1 MRYTKPTK
9 VRRYLTMVQL
19 IVGKR
24 GKGKTKQLLDK
35 ANSVVKEANGSV
47 DFLDKSAQHMYELSN
62 KIRLI
67 NVNEFP
73 IDSEDAF
80 IGFVSGIISQD
91 HDLEYMFLD
100 SFLKL
105 SSLEGADITNCI
117 KRLEDLGDKYKVTFV
132 LSVSMDAEELPD
144 SVKKDVA
151 IAL

>member
-1 MRYTKPTK
+1 MSYTKATK

-132 LSVSMDAEELPD
+132 LSVSMDADELPD

>member
-1 MRYTKPTK
+1 
-9 VRRYLTMVQL
+9 MVQL

-35 ANSVVKEANGSV
+35 ANSVIKEANGTV
-47 DFLDKSAQHMYELSN
+47 DFLDKSAQHMYELNN

-73 IDSEDAF
+73 IDNEDAF
-80 IGFVSGIISQD
+80 IGFVSGIVSQD

-105 SSLEGADITNCI
+105 SGLEGKDITDCI
-117 KRLEDLGDKYKVTFV
+117 KKLEDLGEKYKITFV

-144 SVKKDVA
+144 GVKKDVA

>member
-1 MRYTKPTK
+1 
-9 VRRYLTMVQL
+9 MVQL

-35 ANSVVKEANGSV
+35 ANSVIKEANGTV
-47 DFLDKSAQHMYELSN
+47 DFLDKSAQHMYELNN

-73 IDSEDAF
+73 IDNEDAF
-80 IGFVSGIISQD
+80 IGFVSGIVSQD

-105 SSLEGADITNCI
+105 SCLEGKDIEECLNVLKQI
-117 KRLEDLGDKYKVTFV
+117 SEKYKVDFV
-132 LSVSMDAEELPD
+132 LSVSRDGSELPE
-144 SVKKDVA
+144 SAKKDIIVS
-151 IAL
+151 L

>member
-1 MRYTKPTK
+1 
-9 VRRYLTMVQL
+9 MVQL

-35 ANSVVKEANGSV
+35 ANSVIKEANGTV
-47 DFLDKSAQHMYELSN
+47 DFLDKSAQHMYELNN

-73 IDSEDAF
+73 IDNEDAF
-80 IGFVSGIISQD
+80 IGFVSGIVSQD

-105 SSLEGADITNCI
+105 SGLEGKDITDCI
-117 KRLEDLGDKYKVTFV
+117 KKREDLGEKYKITFV

-144 SVKKDVA
+144 GVKKDVA

>member
-1 MRYTKPTK
+1 
-9 VRRYLTMVQL
+9 MVQL

-35 ANSVVKEANGSV
+35 ANSVIKEANGTV
-47 DFLDKSAQHMYELSN
+47 DFLDKSAQHMYELNN

-73 IDSEDAF
+73 IDNEDAF
-80 IGFVSGIISQD
+80 IGFVSGIVSQD

-105 SSLEGADITNCI
+105 SGLEGKDITDCI
-117 KRLEDLGDKYKVTFV
+117 KKLEDLGEKYKITFV

-144 SVKKDVA
+144 GVKKDAA

>member
-1 MRYTKPTK
+1 
-9 VRRYLTMVQL
+9 MVQL

-35 ANSVVKEANGSV
+35 ANSAIKESKGTV
-47 DFLDKSAQHMYELSN
+47 DFLDKSAQHMYELNN

-73 IDSEDAF
+73 IDNEDSF
-80 IGFVSGIISQD
+80 IGFISGIISQD

-105 SSLEGADITNCI
+105 SGTEGKDITSI
-117 KRLEDLGDKYKVTFV
+117 VGKLEELGEKYKITFV
-132 LSVSMDAEELPD
+132 VSVSMDSEELPEA
-144 SVKKDVA
+144 VKKDVA

>member
-1 MRYTKPTK
+1 
-9 VRRYLTMVQL
+9 MVQL

-73 IDSEDAF
+73 IDSEDTF

-132 LSVSMDAEELPD
+132 LSVSMDADELPD

>member
-1 MRYTKPTK
+1 
-9 VRRYLTMVQL
+9 MVQL

-105 SSLEGADITNCI
+105 SSLEGADITNRI

>member
-1 MRYTKPTK
+1 
-9 VRRYLTMVQL
+9 MVQL

-144 SVKKDVA
+144 SVMKDVA

>member
-1 MRYTKPTK
+1 
-9 VRRYLTMVQL
+9 MVQL

-35 ANSVVKEANGSV
+35 ANSVIKEANGTV
-47 DFLDKSAQHMYELSN
+47 DFLDKSAQHMYELNN

-73 IDSEDAF
+73 IDNEDAF
-80 IGFVSGIISQD
+80 IGFVSGIVSQD

-105 SSLEGADITNCI
+105 SGLEGKDITDCI
-117 KRLEDLGDKYKVTFV
+117 KKLGDLGEKYKITFV

-144 SVKKDVA
+144 GVKKDVA

>member
-1 MRYTKPTK
+1 
-9 VRRYLTMVQL
+9 MVQL

-35 ANSVVKEANGSV
+35 ANSVIKEANGTV
-47 DFLDKSAQHMYELSN
+47 DFLDKSAQHMYELNN

-73 IDSEDAF
+73 IDNEDAF
-80 IGFVSGIISQD
+80 IGFVSGIVSQD

-105 SSLEGADITNCI
+105 SGLEGKDITDCI
-117 KRLEDLGDKYKVTFV
+117 KKLEALGEKYKITFV

-144 SVKKDVA
+144 GVKKDVA

>member
-1 MRYTKPTK
+1 
-9 VRRYLTMVQL
+9 MVQM

-35 ANSVVKEANGSV
+35 ANTAIKEATGSVV
-47 DFLDKSAQHMYELSN
+47 FLDKSASHMYELNN

-73 IDSEDAF
+73 VETEDAF
-80 IGFVSGIISQD
+80 VGFISGIVSQD
-91 HDLEYMFLD
+91 HDLEYMFMD

-105 SSLEGADITNCI
+105 SGLEGADISNCI
-117 KRLEDLGDKYKVTFV
+117 AKLEGLGEKYNITFV
-132 LSVSMDAEELPD
+132 LSVSMDAEELPE

>member
-1 MRYTKPTK
+1 
-9 VRRYLTMVQL
+9 MVQL

-105 SSLEGADITNCI
+105 SSLEVADITNCI
-117 KRLEDLGDKYKVTFV
+117 KRLEYLGDKYKVTFV